1 MKRIFITTPS
11 SKAGSTLLSLLLSK
25 HSQIRQSAI
34 HEEHLLGS
42 MLNLPEST
50 LNYEQKRVNN
60 GFDPS
65 YLTDKNIKHV
75 KQLYDRMV
83 NPFNYYTSAV
93 KFTEFKSYRWLR
105 GLFNDAYII
114 VILRDPLDWYLSWKE
129 WPKKNNLN
137 VPRTIDW
144 WFNQLIM
151 PAAHSLKNLDN
162 IHIVHFEDL
171 VYQPHKTMTDVHRY
185 LGLRLEDVNLD
196 NHQQVYLEKTSF
208 TPNSPTA
215 NDSLVLD
222 TVGRGQHMLSETEK
236 NSIIQM
242 INSDQVVKDLW
253 NK

>member
-83 NPFNYYTSAV
+83 NPFNCYTSAV

-105 GLFNDAYII
+105 SLFNDAYII
-114 VILRDPLDWYLSWKE
+114 VLLREPLDWYLSWKE
-129 WPKKNNLN
+129 WPKKNHLN
-137 VPRTIDW
+137 VPRTIDR
-144 WFNQLIM
+144 WFDGLIK
-151 PAAHSLKNLDN
+151 PAAHSLQDSDR

-171 VYQPHKTMTDVHRY
+171 VNDPHKTMAAVHNY
-185 LGLRLEDVNLD
+185 LGLELESVNLD
-196 NHQQVYLEKTSF
+196 NHQQIYLEKTSF
-208 TPNSPTA
+208 TPNMLMS

-222 TVGRGQHMLSETEK
+222 TIGRGKHMLDEK
-236 NSIIQM
+236 E
-242 INSDQVVKDLW
+242 INSLIHLIDSDQIVKDLW
-253 NK
+253 IK